1 MIYLNNA
8 ATSKAKPPEVL
19 ETVHSFLKENNVSPG
34 RGADT
39 LSLEADEILTQC
51 RASLSKLFNAQPP
64 DNIVFTLNC
73 SDAINTALKGFLKP
87 GGHVLISSIEHNSIV
102 RPLRFLERFGVET
115 ETVPV
120 RTPDYAITAKDLRE
134 RVKKNTRM
142 IAVLHASNVI
152 GALQPLKEIGL
163 LAKEKGLA
171 FLVDA
176 AQTAGA
182 YDIDVKEMNID
193 FLAFAG
199 HKGLMGP
206 MGTGGLYIGTKV
218 NGIEPLRHGG
228 TGTISESE
236 TQPDSLPDRF
246 ETGTPNTPGIAGLLA
261 STKFIL
267 KVGTKNIRSHTKQLT
282 GKLLEGLSNIK
293 GLEVYGPN
301 NPEKQAAVVSFNIK
315 GMEPSA
321 VGGVLEKKFG
331 IIVRTGL
338 HCSPLCHKTIETF
351 PKGTVRISA
360 GYYNT
365 EKDIEAAIKAVKE
378 IAIK

>member
-1 MIYLNNA
+1 M
-8 ATSKAKPPEVL
+8 
-19 ETVHSFLKENNVSPG
+19 
-34 RGADT
+34 
-39 LSLEADEILTQC
+39 
-51 RASLSKLFNAQPP
+51 
-64 DNIVFTLNC
+64 
-73 SDAINTALKGFLKP
+73 ALKGLLKR
-87 GGHVLISSIEHNSIV
+87 GDHVLISAIEHNSIV
-102 RPLRFLERFGVET
+102 RPLRFLERIGVET

-120 RTPDYAITAKDLRE
+120 RTPDYAITAEALRE
-134 RVKKNTRM
+134 RIKKNSRM

-152 GALQPLKEIGL
+152 GSLQPLKEIGL

-176 AQTAGA
+176 AQTAGI
-182 YDIDVKEMNID
+182 YDIDVREMNID

-206 MGTGGLYIGTKV
+206 MGTGGLYIGARVK
-218 NGIEPLRHGG
+218 GIEPLRHGG

-261 STKFIL
+261 ATKFIL

-315 GMEPSA
+315 GMDPSA
-321 VGGVLEKKFG
+321 VGEILEKKFG

-338 HCSPLCHKTIETF
+338 HCSPLCHRTIGTF

-365 EKDIEAAIKAVKE
+365 EKDIEAAIKSVKE
-378 IAIK
+378 IVIKS